1 MQEPQILLM
10 DEPLSNL
17 DARLR
22 LKIREEIRNLVK
34 EVGITTLFVTHD
46 QEEALSIGDKIILFH
61 NGVIQQ
67 DDKGQDLYLEP
78 NNQFVANFIGNP
90 VIDNFDVKVANDQII
105 GSDFEIPVAKLNSLK
120 FRSKLADGDYTLSIR
135 PENLKLADEGELS
148 EVIDD
153 IELIGRERVLK
164 FNHAGISQRALID
177 LEQEVKRGDKVKFKM
192 NLDRIY
198 LFKPDGERIY

>member
-1 MQEPQILLM
+1 M
-10 DEPLSNL
+10 
-17 DARLR
+17 
-22 LKIREEIRNLVK
+22 
-34 EVGITTLFVTHD
+34 
-46 QEEALSIGDKIILFH
+46 
-61 NGVIQQ
+61 
-67 DDKGQDLYLEP
+67 
-78 NNQFVANFIGNP
+78 ANFIGNP
-90 VIDNFDVKVANDQII
+90 VIDNFDVKVANGQII
-105 GSDFEIPVAKLNSLK
+105 GSDFEIPVAKLNSSK
-120 FRSKLADGDYTLSIR
+120 FRSELADGDYTLSIR